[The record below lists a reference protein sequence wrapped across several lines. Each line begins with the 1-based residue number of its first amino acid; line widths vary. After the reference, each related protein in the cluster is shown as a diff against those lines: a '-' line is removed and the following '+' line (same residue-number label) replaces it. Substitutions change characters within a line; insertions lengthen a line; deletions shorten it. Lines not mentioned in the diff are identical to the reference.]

1 MIGRS
6 NAVGG
11 GEKNTITIKEN
22 GVTGFNTLTIN
33 GKNIP
38 QGGSIKVE
46 VGSYVNISISASQ
59 YEFVDEDGIYVPTRS
74 GEAPLTKAPPM
85 TNNYYLVAPN
95 KTVYIS

>member
-22 GVTGFNTLTIN
+22 GVTGFNSLTIN
-33 GKNIP
+33 EKNIP
-38 QGGSIKVE
+38 KGGSIKVE
-46 VGSYVNISISASQ
+46 VGSYVNISISAARFD
-59 YEFVDEDGIYVPTRS
+59 FVDEDGTYIPTRE

-85 TNNYYLVAPN
+85 TYNYYLVAPN
-95 KTVYIS
+95 KNVYIS